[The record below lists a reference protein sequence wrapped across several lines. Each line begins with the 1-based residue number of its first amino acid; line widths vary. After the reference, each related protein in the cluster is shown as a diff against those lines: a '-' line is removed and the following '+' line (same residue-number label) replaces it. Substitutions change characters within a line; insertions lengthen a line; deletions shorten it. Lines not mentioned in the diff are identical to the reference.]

1 LNGTAGRAGLYR
13 LGEKLAGTVILRSS
27 GGPEP
32 REGKTS
38 HCLEIIRAGFFAQF
52 TLSGRAG
59 FFAQFTLSG
68 RARFFAALCRTS
80 MNCSLKFSGL
90 VKADARPF

>member
-38 HCLEIIRAGFFAQF
+38 HCLEIIRAG
-52 TLSGRAG
+52 S
-59 FFAQFTLSG
+59 FAQFTLSG